1 MTEIWVGLI
10 VFIVSLVIA
19 RSSKPTW
26 YRAIATMIASLI
38 GGVGVLALAV
48 FVYLFFGSSSDCNSN
63 VGGFY
68 ENNSALCYNRE
79 KVSTLT
85 GKSNGKAT
93 PITKFVI
100 LDKDKALVYPE
111 DMETQIIFTE
121 DGELKVVTYED
132 YKFWERLHEEYEVP
146 VTPNVDYKCRGSSSK
161 RYFNVLTAPQKP
173 NNDGAKAICYRGED
187 YTQTLAK
194 QSGQKGL
201 AGDGLRITSTWKVKD
216 LEVMYVALYNDNTG
230 KAAIERVFLNNAGK
244 LAFSRGLIVKSR
256 DIPDASPDASFALFG
271 IDGSDVNFNMVY
283 FNVNESTS
291 TSIYRFKEI
300 PGRIDLPVKI
310 SFFSGGSGLWVGD
323 NGNISVG
330 FSYIE
335 NPQDGRQWSEEL
347 IDKKGKK
354 VCDLVSEDIAPT
366 FLQQCKK

>member
-1 MTEIWVGLI
+1 MTEIWIVLI
-10 VFIVSLVIA
+10 VFIVSLMIV
-19 RSSKPTW
+19 RSSKSTW
-26 YRAIATMIASLI
+26 YRSIATVIASLI
-38 GGVGVLALAV
+38 GGVGILALVV
-48 FVYLFFGSSSDCNSN
+48 FVFFSSSSDCNSN
-63 VGGFY
+63 TGGFY
-68 ENNSALCYNRE
+68 ENNGVLCHDKE
-79 KVSTLT
+79 KISTLT
-85 GKSNGKAT
+85 GKSDGKIT
-93 PITKFVI
+93 PITKFII
-100 LDKDKALVYPE
+100 LDKDKALVYPK
-111 DMETQIIFTE
+111 DMEAQIIFTE
-121 DGELKVVTYED
+121 DGELKIVTYED
-132 YKFWERLHEEYEVP
+132 YKSWKRLHEEYEVP
-146 VTPNVDYKCRGSSSK
+146 VTLNVDYKCRGGSSK
-161 RYFNVLTAPQKP
+161 RYFNVLTAPQKL

-187 YTQTLAK
+187 YTQMLAE
-194 QSGQKGL
+194 QSDQNGL

-244 LAFSRGLIVKSR
+244 LSFSRKLIVKSR
-256 DIPDASPDASFALFG
+256 DIPDASPDASFTLFG

-283 FNVNESTS
+283 FNVNEPTS

-300 PGRIDLPVKI
+300 PGRVDLPAKV

-335 NPQDGRQWSEEL
+335 NIQDGRQWREEL

-354 VCDLVSEDIAPT
+354 ACDLVSEDIAPA